1 MFADFFGRIA
11 DSPLAVLEVECRSAG
26 APRCRFLIGN
36 AEVMGH
42 VYDEMGAG
50 QSYELAVEDVA

>member
-11 DSPLAVLEVECRSAG
+11 DHPLAVLEVECRSAG

-50 QSYELAVEDVA
+50 TSYETAVEAVE

>member
-1 MFADFFGRIA
+1 
-11 DSPLAVLEVECRSAG
+11 
-26 APRCRFLIGN
+26 LIGN

-50 QSYELAVEDVA
+50 TSYETAVESVE